1 MDNEK
6 TSLGSKLETLRKGMG
21 LTQKDVADILKINRT
36 TYTKYETGVTEPNIA
51 ALKKLT
57 EIFGVDLNYLLSENT
72 GAEVL
77 SDNTSEDVKA
87 REFLRLFNLL
97 SEKDKEKLI
106 EINKQIIE
114 LGKKVNKPV
123 VATCDAHFINRQFA

>member
-1 MDNEK
+1 MIGFGGEIIKKKK

-106 EINKQIIE
+106 EQM
-114 LGKKVNKPV
+114 KKRTDNAK
-123 VATCDAHFINRQFA
+123 

>member
-51 ALKKLT
+51 ALKKLA
-57 EIFGVDLNYLLSENT
+57 EIFGVDLNYLLSEST
-72 GAEVL
+72 SAATL
-77 SDNTSEDVKA
+77 SDNTSGDEKA

-97 SEKDKEKLI
+97 SEKDKDKLI
-106 EINKQIIE
+106 DQMKKRTDKNK
-114 LGKKVNKPV
+114 
-123 VATCDAHFINRQFA
+123 

>member
-1 MDNEK
+1 MENEK

-57 EIFGVDLNYLLSENT
+57 EIFGVDLHYLLSENT

-106 EINKQIIE
+106 EQM
-114 LGKKVNKPV
+114 KKRTDNAK
-123 VATCDAHFINRQFA
+123 